1 MSERLSGHGAAF
13 AIGLLA
19 GSIATLLLATQ
30 SKKKQNDTSRASSI
44 SDAPSQ
50 TQQTNNY
57 NDDGGGALSQFLP
70 PEIRNEMLSRNALYF
85 GDDGMD
91 KITNASVLV
100 IGLGGVGSHTAHML
114 ARAGV
119 QYLRLV
125 DFDQVTLS
133 SLNRHAVATLK
144 DVGLPKVTVLC
155 NYLRQICPDT
165 TKLMLDP
172 VVKMFT
178 GEGEKDGT
186 MMDPPEGREWDIV
199 IGELSFLNVLN

>member
-144 DVGLPKVTVLC
+144 DVGLPKRL
-155 NYLRQICPDT
+155 
-165 TKLMLDP
+165 
-172 VVKMFT
+172 
-178 GEGEKDGT
+178 
-186 MMDPPEGREWDIV
+186 
-199 IGELSFLNVLN
+199 